1 MATGTGS
8 ESVCASTGASPAATP
23 VGTGESA
30 PNPQPPATL
39 ALKETSTVAG
49 GGGAANVVIV
59 EEETGEDG
67 TCTPA
72 HTSEE
77 NADIEEFLYE
87 DEVNRGEAKNQATK
101 EGSGEDHE
109 DSDLDDMD
117 GFGNTILCIWRD
129 TNKTVSLRNN
139 VGQNAIGAIIRLV
152 LNLGVEL
159 RIFGTT

>member
-87 DEVNRGEAKNQATK
+87 DEVNRGEATE

-109 DSDLDDMD
+109 DSNLDDMD
-117 GFGNTILCIWRD
+117 GLDDEAKSGSGIGRKEYLRAVGMGTWRKVQ
-129 TNKTVSLRNN
+129 TLLSL
-139 VGQNAIGAIIRLV
+139 
-152 LNLGVEL
+152 
-159 RIFGTT
+159 

>member
-8 ESVCASTGASPAATP
+8 ESVCASTGASPAAAP

-67 TCTPA
+67 TC
-72 HTSEE
+72 
-77 NADIEEFLYE
+77 
-87 DEVNRGEAKNQATK
+87 
-101 EGSGEDHE
+101 
-109 DSDLDDMD
+109 
-117 GFGNTILCIWRD
+117 
-129 TNKTVSLRNN
+129 SL
-139 VGQNAIGAIIRLV
+139 I
-152 LNLGVEL
+152 
-159 RIFGTT
+159 